1 MYNYIPYI
9 KSGQIEIFIILIKL
23 VSKTILFKILEYN
36 NYMHF
41 LQTSDWHLGRLLF
54 NTSILEDQK
63 QILNQIITQIE
74 IASKNGNEYDA
85 LLIPGDI
92 YDRANPPKEAMT
104 VLSDFL
110 TELSNKFPKLQV
122 FILSGNHDDAKLLYF
137 AKDFF
142 KKANI
147 HFCTDLSDIENPV
160 ILTSAK
166 DDSEKAAIY
175 QIPYLEAYAFAD
187 LRRQQELYEKATE
200 SIEKTHK
207 NYDECLS
214 VICAH
219 LFAIKSIVNDAERSS
234 VGPAEEVDTKL
245 FEKFDYT
252 ALGHIHSYQPCG
264 TKNNIFYSGSPLKF
278 NPDNKDK
285 ENKFLLD
292 ITVSKNQK
300 PEIKKIPLIAPH
312 KITTITGSYADYY
325 GKNAKE
331 ELIEPYKNDYIVFIC
346 TDDILPDSP
355 MQNLKTVF
363 PFIRSFRMEE
373 KERNN
378 STNFAEERLA
388 RQSIIEEFESKPE
401 NLFEKFLEDINANT
415 KDEELEK
422 KEKELF
428 LKYIK
433 IEQE

>member
-1 MYNYIPYI
+1 
-9 KSGQIEIFIILIKL
+9 
-23 VSKTILFKILEYN
+23 
-36 NYMHF
+36 MHF

-54 NTSILEDQK
+54 NTSLLDDQK
-63 QILNQIITQIE
+63 EILNQIISQIST
-74 IASKNGNEYDA
+74 ASQEGNEYDA

-110 TELSNKFPKLQV
+110 TELSNKFPKLNV

-142 KKANI
+142 RKANI
-147 HFCTDLSDIENPV
+147 HICTDLSDIQKPV
-160 ILTSAK
+160 IITSAK
-166 DDSEKAAIY
+166 NESEKAAIY
-175 QIPYLEAYAFAD
+175 QIPYLEAYSFAD

-200 SIEKTHK
+200 IIKENHK
-207 NYDECLS
+207 NFDDCLS

-234 VGPAEEVDTKL
+234 VGPAEEVDTTL
-245 FEKFDYT
+245 FEDFDYT

-264 TKNNIFYSGSPLKF
+264 KKNDIFYSGSPLKF

-292 ITVSKNQK
+292 ITLTKNQK
-300 PEIKKIPLIAPH
+300 PEVKKIPLIAPH
-312 KITTITGSYADYY
+312 KITTITGSFADYV
-325 GKNAKE
+325 GKNSKDS
-331 ELIEPYKNDYIVFIC
+331 LIEPYKNDYIIFIC
-346 TDDILPDSP
+346 TDDVLPDSP

-363 PFIRSFRMEE
+363 PFIKSFRMEE
-373 KERNN
+373 RKKGQNNN
-378 STNFAEERLA
+378 SAEERIA
-388 RQSIIEEFESKPE
+388 RQNIIEEFESKPE
-401 NLFEKFLEDINANT
+401 NLFNKFLEDINA
-415 KDEELEK
+415 KIQDKELET

-428 LKYIK
+428 LQYIK
-433 IEQE
+433 KEQE

>member
-1 MYNYIPYI
+1 
-9 KSGQIEIFIILIKL
+9 
-23 VSKTILFKILEYN
+23 
-36 NYMHF
+36 MHF

-54 NTSILEDQK
+54 NTSLLDDQK
-63 QILNQIITQIE
+63 EILNQIISQIAA
-74 IASKNGNEYDA
+74 ASQEGNEYDA

-110 TELSNKFPKLQV
+110 TELSNKFPKLNV

-142 KKANI
+142 RKANI
-147 HFCTDLSDIENPV
+147 HICTDLSDIQKPV
-160 ILTSAK
+160 IITSAK
-166 DDSEKAAIY
+166 NESEKAAIY
-175 QIPYLEAYAFAD
+175 QIPYLEAYSFAD

-200 SIEKTHK
+200 IIKENHK
-207 NYDECLS
+207 NFDDCLS

-234 VGPAEEVDTKL
+234 VGPAEEVDTTL
-245 FEKFDYT
+245 FEDFNYT

-264 TKNNIFYSGSPLKF
+264 KKNNIFYSGSPLKF

-292 ITVSKNQK
+292 ITLTKNQK
-300 PEIKKIPLIAPH
+300 PVVKKIPLIAPH
-312 KITTITGSYADYY
+312 KITTITGSFADYF
-325 GKNAKE
+325 GKNSKD
-331 ELIEPYKNDYIVFIC
+331 ELIEHYKNDYIIFIC
-346 TDDILPDSP
+346 TDDVLPDSP

-363 PFIRSFRMEE
+363 PFIKSFRMEE
-373 KERNN
+373 REKGQNNN
-378 STNFAEERLA
+378 SAEERIA
-388 RQSIIEEFESKPE
+388 RQNIIEEFETKPE
-401 NLFEKFLEDINANT
+401 NLFNKFLEDINA
-415 KDEELEK
+415 KIQDKELET

-428 LKYIK
+428 LQYIK
-433 IEQE
+433 KEQE

>member
-1 MYNYIPYI
+1 
-9 KSGQIEIFIILIKL
+9 
-23 VSKTILFKILEYN
+23 
-36 NYMHF
+36 MHF

-54 NTSILEDQK
+54 NTSLLDDQK
-63 QILNQIITQIE
+63 EILNQIISQIAT
-74 IASKNGNEYDA
+74 ASQEGNEYDA

-110 TELSNKFPKLQV
+110 TELSNKFPKLNV

-142 KKANI
+142 RKANI
-147 HFCTDLSDIENPV
+147 HICTDLSDIQKPV
-160 ILTSAK
+160 IITSAK
-166 DDSEKAAIY
+166 NESEKAAIY
-175 QIPYLEAYAFAD
+175 QIPYLEAYSFAD

-200 SIEKTHK
+200 IIKENHK
-207 NYDECLS
+207 NNEDCFS
-214 VICAH
+214 IVCAH

-234 VGPAEEVDTKL
+234 VGPAEEVDTTL
-245 FEKFDYT
+245 FEDFDYT

-264 TKNNIFYSGSPLKF
+264 KKNNIFYSGSPLKF

-292 ITVSKNQK
+292 ITITKNQK
-300 PEIKKIPLIAPH
+300 TEVKKIPLIAPH
-312 KITTITGSYADYY
+312 KITTITGSFADYF
-325 GKNAKE
+325 GKNSKD
-331 ELIEPYKNDYIVFIC
+331 ELIEPYKNDYIIFIC

-363 PFIRSFRMEE
+363 PVIKSFRMEE
-373 KERNN
+373 KAKGQNNN
-378 STNFAEERLA
+378 SAEERIA
-388 RQSIIEEFESKPE
+388 RQNIIEEFESKPE
-401 NLFEKFLEDINANT
+401 NLFNKFLEDINA
-415 KDEELEK
+415 KIQDKELET

-428 LKYIK
+428 LQYIK
-433 IEQE
+433 KEQE

>member
-1 MYNYIPYI
+1 
-9 KSGQIEIFIILIKL
+9 
-23 VSKTILFKILEYN
+23 
-36 NYMHF
+36 MHF

-54 NTSILEDQK
+54 NTSLLDDQK
-63 QILNQIITQIE
+63 EILNQIISQIAT
-74 IASKNGNEYDA
+74 ASQEGNEYDA

-110 TELSNKFPKLQV
+110 TELSNKFPKLNV

-142 KKANI
+142 RKANI
-147 HFCTDLSDIENPV
+147 HICTDLSDIQKPV
-160 ILTSAK
+160 IITSSK
-166 DDSEKAAIY
+166 NESEKAAIY
-175 QIPYLEAYAFAD
+175 QIPYLEAYSFAD

-200 SIEKTHK
+200 IIKENHK
-207 NYDECLS
+207 NFDDCLS

-234 VGPAEEVDTKL
+234 VGPAEEVDTTL
-245 FEKFDYT
+245 FENFDYT

-264 TKNNIFYSGSPLKF
+264 KKNNIFYSGSPLKF

-292 ITVSKNQK
+292 ITITKNQK
-300 PEIKKIPLIAPH
+300 PEVKKIPLIAPH
-312 KITTITGSYADYY
+312 KITTITGSFADYF
-325 GKNAKE
+325 GKYSKE
-331 ELIEPYKNDYIVFIC
+331 SLIEPYKNDYIIFIC
-346 TDDILPDSP
+346 TDDVLPDSP

-363 PFIRSFRMEE
+363 PFIKSFRMEE
-373 KERNN
+373 REKGQNNN
-378 STNFAEERLA
+378 SAEERIA
-388 RQSIIEEFESKPE
+388 RQNIIEEFESKPE
-401 NLFEKFLEDINANT
+401 NLFNKFLEDINA
-415 KDEELEK
+415 KIQDKELET

-428 LKYIK
+428 LQYIK
-433 IEQE
+433 KEQE

>member
-1 MYNYIPYI
+1 
-9 KSGQIEIFIILIKL
+9 
-23 VSKTILFKILEYN
+23 
-36 NYMHF
+36 MHF

-54 NTSILEDQK
+54 NTSLLDDQK
-63 QILNQIITQIE
+63 EILNQIISQIAA
-74 IASKNGNEYDA
+74 ASQEGNEYDA

-110 TELSNKFPKLQV
+110 TELSNKFPKLNV

-142 KKANI
+142 RKANI
-147 HFCTDLSDIENPV
+147 HICTDLSDIQKPV
-160 ILTSAK
+160 IITSAK
-166 DDSEKAAIY
+166 NESEKAAIY
-175 QIPYLEAYAFAD
+175 QIPYLEAYSFAD

-200 SIEKTHK
+200 IIKENHK
-207 NYDECLS
+207 NFDDCLS

-234 VGPAEEVDTKL
+234 VGPAEEVDTTL
-245 FEKFDYT
+245 FEDFNYT

-264 TKNNIFYSGSPLKF
+264 KKNNIFYSGSPLKF

-292 ITVSKNQK
+292 ITLTKNQK
-300 PEIKKIPLIAPH
+300 PEVKKIPLIAPH
-312 KITTITGSYADYY
+312 KITTITGSFADYV
-325 GKNAKE
+325 GKNSKD
-331 ELIEPYKNDYIVFIC
+331 ELIEPYKNDYIIFIC
-346 TDDILPDSP
+346 TDDVLPDSP

-363 PFIRSFRMEE
+363 PFIKSFRMEE
-373 KERNN
+373 REKGQNNN
-378 STNFAEERLA
+378 SAEERIA
-388 RQSIIEEFESKPE
+388 RQNIIEEFETKPE
-401 NLFEKFLEDINANT
+401 NLFNKFLEDINA
-415 KDEELEK
+415 KIQDKELET

-428 LKYIK
+428 LQYIK
-433 IEQE
+433 KEQE

>member
-1 MYNYIPYI
+1 
-9 KSGQIEIFIILIKL
+9 
-23 VSKTILFKILEYN
+23 
-36 NYMHF
+36 MHF

-54 NTSILEDQK
+54 NTSLLDDQK
-63 QILNQIITQIE
+63 EILNQIIFQIAA
-74 IASKNGNEYDA
+74 ASQEGNEYDA

-110 TELSNKFPKLQV
+110 TELSNKFPKLNV

-142 KKANI
+142 RKANI
-147 HFCTDLSDIENPV
+147 HICTDLSDIQKPV
-160 ILTSAK
+160 IITSSK
-166 DDSEKAAIY
+166 NESEKAAIY
-175 QIPYLEAYAFAD
+175 QIPYLEAYSFAD

-200 SIEKTHK
+200 IIKENHK
-207 NYDECLS
+207 NFDDCLS

-234 VGPAEEVDTKL
+234 VGPAEEVDTTL
-245 FEKFDYT
+245 FEDFDYT

-264 TKNNIFYSGSPLKF
+264 KKNNIFYSGSPLKF

-292 ITVSKNQK
+292 ITLTKNQK
-300 PEIKKIPLIAPH
+300 PEVKKIPLIAPH
-312 KITTITGSYADYY
+312 KITTITGSFADYV
-325 GKNAKE
+325 GKYSKE
-331 ELIEPYKNDYIVFIC
+331 SLIEPYKNDYIIFIC
-346 TDDILPDSP
+346 TDDVLPDSP

-363 PFIRSFRMEE
+363 PFIKSFRMEE
-373 KERNN
+373 REKGQNNN
-378 STNFAEERLA
+378 SAEERIA
-388 RQSIIEEFESKPE
+388 RQNIIEEFESKPE
-401 NLFEKFLEDINANT
+401 NLFNKFLEDINA
-415 KDEELEK
+415 KIQDKELET

-428 LKYIK
+428 LQYIK
-433 IEQE
+433 KEQE

>member
-1 MYNYIPYI
+1 
-9 KSGQIEIFIILIKL
+9 
-23 VSKTILFKILEYN
+23 
-36 NYMHF
+36 MHF

-54 NTSILEDQK
+54 NTSLLDDQK
-63 QILNQIITQIE
+63 EILNQIISQIST
-74 IASKNGNEYDA
+74 ASQEGNEYDA

-110 TELSNKFPKLQV
+110 TELSNKFPKLNV

-142 KKANI
+142 RKANI
-147 HFCTDLSDIENPV
+147 HICTDLSDIQKPV
-160 ILTSAK
+160 IITSSK
-166 DDSEKAAIY
+166 NESEKSAIY
-175 QIPYLEAYAFAD
+175 QIPYLEAYSFAD

-200 SIEKTHK
+200 IIKEKHK
-207 NYDECLS
+207 NFDDCLS

-234 VGPAEEVDTKL
+234 VGPAEEVDTTL
-245 FEKFDYT
+245 FEDFDYT

-264 TKNNIFYSGSPLKF
+264 KKNNIFYSGSPLKF

-292 ITVSKNQK
+292 ITLTKNQK
-300 PEIKKIPLIAPH
+300 PELKKIPLIAPH
-312 KITTITGSYADYY
+312 KITTITGSFADYV
-325 GKNAKE
+325 GKNSKDS
-331 ELIEPYKNDYIVFIC
+331 LIEPYKNDYIIFIC
-346 TDDILPDSP
+346 TDDVLPDSP

-363 PFIRSFRMEE
+363 PFIKSFRMEE
-373 KERNN
+373 REKGQNNN
-378 STNFAEERLA
+378 SAEERIA
-388 RQSIIEEFESKPE
+388 RQNIIEEFESKPE
-401 NLFEKFLEDINANT
+401 NLFNKFLEDINA
-415 KDEELEK
+415 KIQDKELET

-428 LKYIK
+428 LQYIK
-433 IEQE
+433 KEQE